1 MTPHL
6 APWFTLNPL
15 EWLGDAASQ
24 VANEAWTSA
33 MVASWS
39 SGLWVLNTAFRGVDA
54 ATTPDLSEGGPMGSV
69 YPYTFGIGLTIAL
82 IMGFGQIGAAAFR
95 RDGQSLGRL
104 LVGVLQFGA
113 VWLGY
118 VGVGAALVTAAGGL
132 THGLLHELLGIDSFG
147 GFQPGSEWPRQVTDT
162 VTASVLGICAWLL
175 IWPAA
180 IIYLL
185 LMLVREAALMLLA
198 ATSPIAAAG
207 LLSDV
212 GRAWF
217 WKSLRWFISALL
229 IAPLSALVLG
239 IGQKIS
245 ESVVSGAG
253 KSTEAAVGMAVVGG
267 IIILIGAL
275 CPFIVF
281 RLLAFVDPGTSSGA
295 AMRAS
300 MASYGG
306 VRNLLPGQGVGG
318 SVVAAQTDGVGRS
331 MGEASADA
339 VTSSRFAA
347 AGSAAAAG
355 AGVVVAAVGA
365 VSKAAHAAINVGTD
379 VLSSAGIGDGH
390 PYYPHY
396 SPDQRMGGPPPRA
409 VLGSDSAQVSDA
421 QAPGREAQKP
431 DPPDGEPT

>member
-1 MTPHL
+1 MTPL
-6 APWFTLNPL
+6 VAPWFTLNPL
-15 EWLGDAASQ
+15 EWLGDAASEA
-24 VANEAWTSA
+24 VGEAWTSA

-54 ATTPDLSEGGPMGSV
+54 ATTPDLSAAGPMGSV
-69 YPYTFGIGLTIAL
+69 YPYTFGIGLTVAL
-82 IMGFGQIGAAAFR
+82 IMGFAQIGAAAYR

-104 LVGVLQFGA
+104 LVGVVQFGA

-118 VGVGAALVTAAGGL
+118 VGVAAALVTAAAGL
-132 THGLLHELLGIDSFG
+132 TQGLLHELLGIDSFAG
-147 GFQPGSEWPRQVTDT
+147 YRPGADWPRQVTDT

-185 LMLVREAALMLLA
+185 LMLVREASLMLLA

-239 IGQKIS
+239 IGQKIT

-253 KSTEAAVGMAVVGG
+253 QSTEAAVGMAVVGG
-267 IIILIGAL
+267 VIILIGAL

-300 MASYGG
+300 MASQGG
-306 VRNLLPGQGVGG
+306 VRNLLSRHGDGG
-318 SVVAAQTDGVGRS
+318 SVVAAQGDGMGRS

-339 VTSSRFAA
+339 ATSSRFAA

-355 AGVVVAAVGA
+355 AGAAIAAVGA

-379 VLSSAGIGDGH
+379 VLSSAGVGDGH

-396 SPDQRMGGPPPRA
+396 TPDRRMGGPPPRA
-409 VLGSDSAQVSDA
+409 VIGADSAGAGS
-421 QAPGREAQKP
+421 PE
-431 DPPDGEPT
+431 PPEPPQPETESS

>member
-1 MTPHL
+1 MTPL
-6 APWFTLNPL
+6 VAPWFSLSPL
-15 EWLGDAASQ
+15 EWLGDAASEA
-24 VANEAWTSA
+24 VGEAWTSA

-39 SGLWVLNTAFRGVDA
+39 SALWVLNTAFRGVDA
-54 ATTPDLSEGGPMGSV
+54 ATTPDLSATGPMGSV

-82 IMGFGQIGAAAFR
+82 IMGFAQVGAAAYR

-118 VGVGAALVTAAGGL
+118 VGVAAALVTAAAGL
-132 THGLLHELLGIDSFG
+132 TQGLLHELLGIDSFAG
-147 GFQPGSEWPRQVTDT
+147 YQPGAEWPRQVTDT

-185 LMLVREAALMLLA
+185 LMLVREASLMLLA

-253 KSTEAAVGMAVVGG
+253 EPTEAAVGMAVVGG
-267 IIILIGAL
+267 VIILIGAL

-295 AMRAS
+295 AMRVS
-300 MASYGG
+300 MASQGG
-306 VRNLLPGQGVGG
+306 VRNLLSRNGDGG
-318 SVVAAQTDGVGRS
+318 PVVAAQGDGMGRS

-339 VTSSRFAA
+339 ATSSRFAA
-347 AGSAAAAG
+347 AGSAAAVGAG
-355 AGVVVAAVGA
+355 AAIAAVGA

-379 VLSSAGIGDGH
+379 VLSSAGVGDGH

-396 SPDQRMGGPPPRA
+396 PPDRRMGGPPPRA
-409 VLGSDSAQVSDA
+409 VIAAESAGAAS
-421 QAPGREAQKP
+421 PE
-431 DPPDGEPT
+431 PPEPPQPETKSS

>member
-1 MTPHL
+1 MTPL
-6 APWFTLNPL
+6 VAPWFTLNPL
-15 EWLGDAASQ
+15 EWLGDAASEA
-24 VANEAWTSA
+24 VGEAWTSA

-39 SGLWVLNTAFRGVDA
+39 SALWVLNTAFRGVDA
-54 ATTPDLSEGGPMGSV
+54 ATTPDLSTGGPMGSV
-69 YPYTFGIGLTIAL
+69 YPYTFGIGLTVAL
-82 IMGFGQIGAAAFR
+82 IMGFAQIGAAAFR

-118 VGVGAALVTAAGGL
+118 VGVAAALVTAAAGL
-132 THGLLHELLGIDSFG
+132 TQGLLNELLGIDSFAG
-147 GFQPGSEWPRQVTDT
+147 YRPGADWPRQVTDT

-185 LMLVREAALMLLA
+185 LMLVREASLMLLA

-239 IGQKIS
+239 IGQKIT

-253 KSTEAAVGMAVVGG
+253 QSTEAAVGMAVVGG
-267 IIILIGAL
+267 VIILIGAL

-300 MASYGG
+300 MASHGG
-306 VRNLLPGQGVGG
+306 VRNLLSRHGDGG
-318 SVVAAQTDGVGRS
+318 SVVAAQGDGMGRS

-339 VTSSRFAA
+339 ATSSRFAA
-347 AGSAAAAG
+347 AGSAATAG
-355 AGVVVAAVGA
+355 AGVAIAAVGA
-365 VSKAAHAAINVGTD
+365 ASMAAHAAINVGTD
-379 VLSSAGIGDGH
+379 VLSSAGVGDGN
-390 PYYPHY
+390 PYYPHHT
-396 SPDQRMGGPPPRA
+396 PDRRIGGPPPRGVIGA
-409 VLGSDSAQVSDA
+409 DSDGAASS
-421 QAPGREAQKP
+421 E
-431 DPPDGEPT
+431 PPEPPRPETEPS

>member
-1 MTPHL
+1 MTPL
-6 APWFTLNPL
+6 VAPWFTLNPL
-15 EWLGDAASQ
+15 EWLGDAASEA
-24 VANEAWTSA
+24 VGEAWTSA

-39 SGLWVLNTAFRGVDA
+39 SALWVLNTAFRGVDA
-54 ATTPDLSEGGPMGSV
+54 ATTPDLSTGGPMGSV
-69 YPYTFGIGLTIAL
+69 YPYTFGIGLTVAL
-82 IMGFGQIGAAAFR
+82 IMGFAQIGAAAFR

-118 VGVGAALVTAAGGL
+118 VGVAAALVTAAAGL
-132 THGLLHELLGIDSFG
+132 TQGLLHELLGIDSFAG
-147 GFQPGSEWPRQVTDT
+147 YRPGADWPRQVTDT

-185 LMLVREAALMLLA
+185 LMLVREASLMLLA

-239 IGQKIS
+239 IGQKIT

-253 KSTEAAVGMAVVGG
+253 QSTEAAVGMAVVGG
-267 IIILIGAL
+267 VIILIGAL

-300 MASYGG
+300 MASQGG
-306 VRNLLPGQGVGG
+306 VRSLLSRQGDGG
-318 SVVAAQTDGVGRS
+318 SVVAAQGDGMGRS

-339 VTSSRFAA
+339 ATSSRFAA
-347 AGSAAAAG
+347 AGSAASAG
-355 AGVVVAAVGA
+355 AGAAIAAVGA

-379 VLSSAGIGDGH
+379 VLSSAGVGDGH

-396 SPDQRMGGPPPRA
+396 TPDRRMGGPPPRA
-409 VLGSDSAQVSDA
+409 VIGADSAGAAS
-421 QAPGREAQKP
+421 PE
-431 DPPDGEPT
+431 PPEPPQPETESS

>member
-1 MTPHL
+1 MTPL
-6 APWFTLNPL
+6 VAPWFTLNPL
-15 EWLGDAASQ
+15 EWLGDAASEA
-24 VANEAWTSA
+24 VGEAWTSA

-39 SGLWVLNTAFRGVDA
+39 SALWVLNTAFRGVDA
-54 ATTPDLSEGGPMGSV
+54 ATTPDLSAAGPMGSV
-69 YPYTFGIGLTIAL
+69 YPYTFGIGLTVAL
-82 IMGFGQIGAAAFR
+82 IMGFAQIGAAAFR

-118 VGVGAALVTAAGGL
+118 VGVAAALVTAAAGL
-132 THGLLHELLGIDSFG
+132 TQGLLHELLGIDSFAG
-147 GFQPGSEWPRQVTDT
+147 YRPGADWPRQVTDT
-162 VTASVLGICAWLL
+162 VTATVLGICAWLL

-185 LMLVREAALMLLA
+185 LMLVREASLMLLA

-239 IGQKIS
+239 IGQKIT

-253 KSTEAAVGMAVVGG
+253 QSTEAAVGMAVVGG
-267 IIILIGAL
+267 VIILVGAL

-300 MASYGG
+300 MASQGG
-306 VRNLLPGQGVGG
+306 VRNLLSRHGDGG
-318 SVVAAQTDGVGRS
+318 SVVAAEGDGMGRS

-339 VTSSRFAA
+339 ATSSRFAA

-355 AGVVVAAVGA
+355 AGAAVAAVGA

-379 VLSSAGIGDGH
+379 VLSSAGVGDGH

-396 SPDQRMGGPPPRA
+396 TPDRRMGGPPPRPVIGA
-409 VLGSDSAQVSDA
+409 ESAGAAS
-421 QAPGREAQKP
+421 PE
-431 DPPDGEPT
+431 PPEPPQPETESS

>member
-1 MTPHL
+1 MTPLL

-15 EWLGDAASQ
+15 DWLGDAASEA
-24 VANEAWTSA
+24 VGEAWTSA

-54 ATTPDLSEGGPMGSV
+54 ATTPDLSAGGPMGSV
-69 YPYTFGIGLTIAL
+69 YPYTFGIGLTMAL
-82 IMGFGQIGAAAFR
+82 IMAFAQIGAAAFR

-118 VGVGAALVTAAGGL
+118 VGIAAALVTAAGGL
-132 THGLLHELLGIDSFG
+132 TQGLLHELLGIDSFG
-147 GFQPGSEWPRQVTDT
+147 GYQPGTEWPRQVTDT

-180 IIYLL
+180 IMYLL

-217 WKSLRWFISALL
+217 WKSLRWFVSALL

-253 KSTEAAVGMAVVGG
+253 ESTEAAVGMAVVGG
-267 IIILIGAL
+267 VIILIGAV

-306 VRNLLPGQGVGG
+306 VRNLLSGQEAGG
-318 SVVAAQTDGVGRS
+318 TMIAAQSDGVGRS

-339 VTSSRFAA
+339 ATSSRFAT

-379 VLSSAGIGDGH
+379 VLSSTGIGGGH

-396 SPDQRMGGPPPRA
+396 SPDRRRGGPPPHA
-409 VLGSDSAQVSDA
+409 VLGSDSAQVPDP
-421 QAPGREAQKP
+421 QAPVPEKHEMDTPEGK
-431 DPPDGEPT
+431 T

>member
-1 MTPHL
+1 MTPL
-6 APWFTLNPL
+6 VAPWFTLNPL
-15 EWLGDAASQ
+15 EWLGDAASEA
-24 VANEAWTSA
+24 VGEAWTSA

-39 SGLWVLNTAFRGVDA
+39 SALWVLNTAFRGVDA
-54 ATTPDLSEGGPMGSV
+54 ATTPDLSTGGPMGSV

-82 IMGFGQIGAAAFR
+82 IMGFAQIGAAAFR

-118 VGVGAALVTAAGGL
+118 VGVAAALVTAAAGL
-132 THGLLHELLGIDSFG
+132 TQGLLHELLGIDSFAG
-147 GFQPGSEWPRQVTDT
+147 YQPGADWPRQVTDT

-185 LMLVREAALMLLA
+185 LMLVREASLMLLA

-239 IGQKIS
+239 IGQKIT

-253 KSTEAAVGMAVVGG
+253 QSTEAAVGMAVVGG
-267 IIILIGAL
+267 VIILIGAL

-300 MASYGG
+300 MSSHGG
-306 VRNLLPGQGVGG
+306 VRNLLSRHGDGG
-318 SVVAAQTDGVGRS
+318 SVVAAQGDGMGRS

-339 VTSSRFAA
+339 ATSSRFAA
-347 AGSAAAAG
+347 AGSAASAG
-355 AGVVVAAVGA
+355 AGAAIAAVGA

-379 VLSSAGIGDGH
+379 VLSSAGVGDGH

-396 SPDQRMGGPPPRA
+396 TPDRRMGGPPPRA
-409 VLGSDSAQVSDA
+409 VIGADSAGATS
-421 QAPGREAQKP
+421 PESP
-431 DPPDGEPT
+431 EPPQPETEPS

>member
-1 MTPHL
+1 MTPL
-6 APWFTLNPL
+6 VAPWFTLNPL
-15 EWLGDAASQ
+15 EWLGDAASEA
-24 VANEAWTSA
+24 VGEAWTSA

-39 SGLWVLNTAFRGVDA
+39 SALWVLNTAFRGVDA
-54 ATTPDLSEGGPMGSV
+54 ATTPDLSTGGPMGSV

-82 IMGFGQIGAAAFR
+82 IMGFVQIGAAAFR

-118 VGVGAALVTAAGGL
+118 VGVAAALVTAAAGL
-132 THGLLHELLGIDSFG
+132 TQGLLHELLGIDSFAG
-147 GFQPGSEWPRQVTDT
+147 YQPGADWPRQVTDT

-185 LMLVREAALMLLA
+185 LMLVREASLMLLA

-239 IGQKIS
+239 IGQKIT

-253 KSTEAAVGMAVVGG
+253 QSTEAAVGMAVVGG
-267 IIILIGAL
+267 VIILIGAL

-300 MASYGG
+300 MASQGG
-306 VRNLLPGQGVGG
+306 VRNLLSRQGDGG
-318 SVVAAQTDGVGRS
+318 SVVAAQGDGMGRS

-339 VTSSRFAA
+339 ATSSRFAA
-347 AGSAAAAG
+347 AGSAASAG
-355 AGVVVAAVGA
+355 AGAAIAAVGA

-379 VLSSAGIGDGH
+379 VLSSAGVGDGH

-396 SPDQRMGGPPPRA
+396 TPDPRMGGPPPRA
-409 VLGSDSAQVSDA
+409 VIGADSAGAAS
-421 QAPGREAQKP
+421 PE
-431 DPPDGEPT
+431 PPEPPQPETESS

>member
-1 MTPHL
+1 MTRV
-6 APWFTLNPL
+6 AWFSLNPL
-15 EWLGDAASQ
+15 EWLGDAASEA
-24 VANEAWTSA
+24 VGEAWTSA

-39 SGLWVLNTAFRGVDA
+39 SGLWTLSIAFEGVDS
-54 ATTPDLSEGGPMGSV
+54 ATNPDLSAGGPMGSV

-82 IMGFGQIGAAAFR
+82 VMGFAQIGLAAYR
-95 RDGQSLGRL
+95 RDGQPLGRL
-104 LVGVLQFGA
+104 LLGIAQFGA

-118 VGVGAALVTAAGGL
+118 VGVAAALVTAASGL
-132 THGLLHELLGIDSFG
+132 TQGLLQELLDIKSFSG
-147 GFQPGSEWPRQVTDT
+147 YRPGADWPRQVSDT

-175 IWPAA
+175 IWPAS

-207 LLSDV
+207 LLSDM

-239 IGQKIS
+239 IGHTIT
-245 ESVVSGAG
+245 ESVVRGAG
-253 KSTEAAVGMAVVGG
+253 ESTEAAVGMAVIGAV
-267 IIILIGAL
+267 IVLIGAI

-300 MASYGG
+300 MISHGG
-306 VRNLLPGQGVGG
+306 VRNLLSRGSDGG
-318 SVVAAQTDGVGRS
+318 SVVAASGDGLGRS

-339 VTSSRFAA
+339 ATSSRFAA
-347 AGSAAAAG
+347 AGSAAAGG
-355 AGVVVAAVGA
+355 AGLVVAAVGA
-365 VSKAAHAAINVGTD
+365 VSKAAQSAVNIGTD
-379 VLSSAGIGDGH
+379 VLSSSGIGDGH

-396 SPDQRMGGPPPRA
+396 LPDRRAAAPPPRA
-409 VLGSDSAQVSDA
+409 VVGADSAGGDQPA
-421 QAPGREAQKP
+421 IPEQ
-431 DPPDGEPT
+431 PTPQEQP